1 MNKILRLYI
10 GLESGFFRVYP
21 GELQDSKNGICDN
34 SYDPRKRPWY
44 VGATT
49 GSKNVI
55 IAIDNSSHMK
65 K

>member
-1 MNKILRLYI
+1 M
-10 GLESGFFRVYP
+10 ESGLFRAFP
-21 GELQDSKNGICDN
+21 GALQESKNGICGK

-55 IAIDNSSHMK
+55 IAIDISSNMK